1 MWDTKSEGCVLPC
14 IYRIKNNKPP
24 VSRGFINGGAGQNRT
39 DDLLNAIQ
47 ALSQLS
53 YSPNTSRKNK
63 QFPPSVKGAEYHS
76 PRTTTPMLRSAAV

>member
-1 MWDTKSEGCVLPC
+1 MWDVRSEGCVLPYK
-14 IYRIKNNKPP
+14 YRIKHNKPP

-53 YSPNTSRKNK
+53 YSPKI
-63 QFPPSVKGAEYHS
+63 SVEI
-76 PRTTTPMLRSAAV
+76 TLFLRVTVNDL